1 MVGAC
6 ADWFAVVALFRRP
19 FGLPIPHTGIVPRN
33 KERIGGALGRFMS
46 NNFLSPSVLAKR
58 LDKIEAAQWAAAWLS
73 DRGNA
78 RRIAD
83 QASRFLP
90 QTLGALPHDQLVD
103 WFGKAALRGV
113 AALPAAPLASKI
125 LALLWAQGETQALL
139 NRAIE
144 LAEASLISHKDFIRA
159 KVTENSS
166 RFIPKWID
174 AMLADKVMNGLQS
187 TLAEMRNPEH
197 PWRIEL
203 QSTIETLI
211 FDLANNPDMRERGE
225 KMKSEL
231 LANPV
236 FVAQV
241 NELCQDVEAQ
251 LNANVSVHAASIA
264 AGLEFAL
271 LALGEWLRGDSK
283 IQARLNRWAR
293 RAALRAL
300 APRRAEIGAYIANV
314 VANWDATTLV
324 NRMELQ
330 VGRDLQYIR
339 INGTLVG
346 GLVGLII
353 FVASKWLAG
362 SDSSARTLRRQDG
375 REPRWDAARRARRA
389 CLIFLEGLRRWL
401 FRSEGGLEK
410 IVCYDL
416 QPILVDRQAVSAMPK
431 ANARQP
437 SFAASSRKTAR

>member
-1 MVGAC
+1 MPPPPPTRATKGRTLPGLAAADQNVDQKIRDLRRMRIAATLLLALMTVLFVATSLAMTAWPQLAYIRAFAEAAMVGAC

-19 FGLPIPHTGIVPRN
+19 LGLPIPHTGIVPRN

-58 LDKIEAAQWAAAWLS
+58 LDKVEAAQWAAAWLNNP
-73 DRGNA
+73 GNA
-78 RRIAD
+78 RQIAG

-90 QTLGALPHDQLVD
+90 QILGALPRDQLVD
-103 WFGKAALRGV
+103 WFAKAALRGIE
-113 AALPAAPLASKI
+113 ALPAAPLASKI
-125 LALLWAQGETQALL
+125 LSLLWAQGETQALL

-144 LAEASLISHKDFIRA
+144 LAEASLVSHKDLIRA
-159 KVTENSS
+159 KVTQNSS
-166 RFIPKWID
+166 RLIPKWID
-174 AMLADKVMNGLQS
+174 GMLADKVMNGLQS
-187 TLAEMRNPEH
+187 TLAEMRNAEH
-197 PWRIEL
+197 PWRVEL
-203 QSTIETLI
+203 RGAIETLI
-211 FDLANNPDMRERGE
+211 FDLANNPDMRARGE
-225 KMKSEL
+225 SMKAEW

-251 LNANVSVHAASIA
+251 LNANVSVHAASVA

-271 LALGEWLRGDSK
+271 LALGEWLREDKK

-314 VANWDATTLV
+314 VENWDATTLV
-324 NRMELQ
+324 NRLELQ

-346 GLVGLII
+346 GLVGLLI
-353 FVASKWLAG
+353 FVASKWL
-362 SDSSARTLRRQDG
+362 T
-375 REPRWDAARRARRA
+375 P
-389 CLIFLEGLRRWL
+389 
-401 FRSEGGLEK
+401 
-410 IVCYDL
+410 V
-416 QPILVDRQAVSAMPK
+416 
-431 ANARQP
+431 
-437 SFAASSRKTAR
+437 

>member
-1 MVGAC
+1 MVKVPSGLSSADQDVDQKLRDLRRMRLVATLLLALMAVVFVATSLTIAAWPWLAYIRAFAEAAMVGAC

-73 DRGNA
+73 DQGNA
-78 RRIAD
+78 HRIAG
-83 QASRFLP
+83 QASRSLP
-90 QTLGALPHDQLVD
+90 QILGALPRDHLVD
-103 WFGKAALRGV
+103 WFAKAALRGIE
-113 AALPAAPLASKI
+113 ALPAAPLASKV
-125 LALLWAQGETQALL
+125 LSLLWAQGETQALL

-159 KVTENSS
+159 KVTQNSS
-166 RFIPKWID
+166 RLIPKWVD
-174 AMLADKVMNGLQS
+174 GMLADKVMNGLQA

-197 PWRIEL
+197 PWRLEL
-203 QSTIETLI
+203 RGAIETLI
-211 FDLANNPDMRERGE
+211 FDLANNPDMAERGE
-225 KMKSEL
+225 KMKAEL

-241 NELCQDVEAQ
+241 KELCQDAEAQ
-251 LNANVSVHAASIA
+251 LNANASGHVASIA
-264 AGLEFAL
+264 AGLEFAFI
-271 LALGEWLRGDSK
+271 ALGEWLREDRK

-324 NRMELQ
+324 NRLELQ

-346 GLVGLII
+346 GLVGLLI
-353 FVASKWLAG
+353 FVASKWLPAG
-362 SDSSARTLRRQDG
+362 
-375 REPRWDAARRARRA
+375 
-389 CLIFLEGLRRWL
+389 
-401 FRSEGGLEK
+401 
-410 IVCYDL
+410 
-416 QPILVDRQAVSAMPK
+416 
-431 ANARQP
+431 
-437 SFAASSRKTAR
+437 

>member
-1 MVGAC
+1 LREESAQAGPMVKALSGLIAADQNADQKARDLRRMRVLATSLLAAMTALFVATSFAAPSWPWLAYVRAFAEAAMVGAC

-33 KERIGGALGRFMS
+33 KERIGDALGRFMS

-58 LDKIEAAQWAAAWLS
+58 LDKIEAAQWAAAWLN
-73 DRGNA
+73 DPGHA
-78 RRIAD
+78 HRIAG

-90 QTLGALPHDQLVD
+90 QMLSALPRDQLVD
-103 WFGKAALRGV
+103 WLAKATLRGV
-113 AALPAAPLASKI
+113 EALPAAPLASKI
-125 LALLWAQGETQALL
+125 LSLLWAQGETQALL

-144 LAEASLISHKDFIRA
+144 LAEASLLSHKDFIRA
-159 KVTENSS
+159 KVTQNSS
-166 RFIPKWID
+166 RLIPKWID
-174 AMLADKVMNGLQS
+174 GMLADKVMNGLQS
-187 TLAEMRNPEH
+187 TLAEMRNPAH

-203 QSTIETLI
+203 RNAVETLI
-211 FDLANNPDMRERGE
+211 FDLANNPDMRARGE
-225 KMKSEL
+225 RMKGEL

-236 FVAQV
+236 FVAQIG
-241 NELCQDVEAQ
+241 ELCQDVEAQ
-251 LNANVSVHAASIA
+251 LNANVSTQAASIA

-271 LALGEWLRGDSK
+271 RALGEWLREDK
-283 IQARLNRWAR
+283 QMQARLDRWAR

-324 NRMELQ
+324 NRLELQ

-353 FVASKWLAG
+353 FVASKWLPPG
-362 SDSSARTLRRQDG
+362 
-375 REPRWDAARRARRA
+375 
-389 CLIFLEGLRRWL
+389 
-401 FRSEGGLEK
+401 
-410 IVCYDL
+410 
-416 QPILVDRQAVSAMPK
+416 
-431 ANARQP
+431 
-437 SFAASSRKTAR
+437 

>member
-1 MVGAC
+1 MPDGSAEPAPLAKALSGLVALDPNVDQKIRDLRRMRLIATLLLVLMTALFVATSLTMAAWPWLAYVRAFAEAAMVGAC

-19 FGLPIPHTGIVPRN
+19 LGLPIPHTGIVPRN

-58 LDKIEAAQWAAAWLS
+58 LDKIEAAQWAAAWLN
-73 DRGNA
+73 DHGNA
-78 RRIAD
+78 RRIAG

-90 QTLGALPHDQLVD
+90 QVLGVLPREQLVD
-103 WFGKAALRGV
+103 WATKAALRGV
-113 AALPAAPLASKI
+113 EALPAAPLASKI
-125 LALLWAQGETQALL
+125 LSLLWAQGETQALL

-144 LAEASLISHKDFIRA
+144 LAEASLISHKDLIRA
-159 KVTENSS
+159 KVTQNSS
-166 RFIPKWID
+166 RLIPKWID
-174 AMLADKVMNGLQS
+174 GMLADKVMNGLQS
-187 TLAEMRNPEH
+187 TLAEMCNPEH

-203 QSTIETLI
+203 RSAVETLI

-225 KMKSEL
+225 KMKTEW

-241 NELCQDVEAQ
+241 AELCQDVEAQ

-271 LALGEWLRGDSK
+271 LALGEWLRKDEK

-330 VGRDLQYIR
+330 VGKDLQYIR

-346 GLVGLII
+346 GLVGLVI
-353 FVASKWLAG
+353 FVASKWLG
-362 SDSSARTLRRQDG
+362 STSLG
-375 REPRWDAARRARRA
+375 
-389 CLIFLEGLRRWL
+389 
-401 FRSEGGLEK
+401 
-410 IVCYDL
+410 
-416 QPILVDRQAVSAMPK
+416 
-431 ANARQP
+431 
-437 SFAASSRKTAR
+437 